1 MKKNKKKKSSKA
13 APAAPVT
20 PTFNKHNIILLMT
33 AAILLVE
40 RMPKGVVMHFMS
52 DGAEPITEYFSY
64 FDSIPFGY
72 GHFFPMVTALLTVII
87 ALLLGGYRILHRNGL
102 QNAAEA
108 LTYTSLCTA
117 FTALFTAIRFGD
129 MTWINIAVPVLLLL
143 LVGLMSKYR
152 KDNEEK

>member
-1 MKKNKKKKSSKA
+1 MKKNKKKKSGKA

-20 PTFNKHNIILLMT
+20 RTFNKHNIILLLT

-40 RMPKGVVMHFMS
+40 RMPKGVIMHFS
-52 DGAEPITEYFSY
+52 NGEEIITEYFSY

-87 ALLLGGYRILHRNGL
+87 ALLLGGYRILHRKGL
-102 QNAAEA
+102 QSAAEA

-129 MTWINIAVPVLLLL
+129 MTWINAAVPALLLL